1 MIRNLYGK
9 VGLKMISAFKP
20 RAHLDDLLKRGTD
33 IEASGRFLKTLQ
45 YNHFTKND
53 QENLKEIYNKIENF
67 IPTMSNIF
75 HHYLEEISPKGENPF
90 SKDEIDQ
97 YLQRFFH
104 SERNNEYVENTIEF
118 FQLFR
123 IHKFETGKLIVLFNQ
138 FAFYISTHILYNFG
152 IKPNKAFEY
161 LRSLNAAMNVE
172 QELLVEVLT
181 ERMIENVITEISS
194 LIETNTK
201 IMYMKDLIHSVD
213 KQTEEIQ
220 NSTSATEEISASIGE
235 VARSSSQISEKT
247 SQSVSNVIDGKN
259 TIEKA
264 LNDIFETDE
273 TFQEIVKSFYELQNY
288 VNEIEDIVT
297 LINEIA
303 DQTNLLALNASIE
316 AARAGEHGK
325 GFSVV
330 AQEVRKLAEGTVN
343 ALNNVIQN
351 VNALKD
357 YSHTVSLSITDASQK
372 IKEATTEAKQSLPLL
387 NQIVTA
393 IESIQ
398 EDVAN
403 TAAITEEQA
412 AAVDEITQRMTRM
425 ANLQDQIHHLSNQT
439 SESIYQLSKE
449 MTRFRNDVVEN
460 NPVQLS
466 NTALLQLSK
475 TDHLL
480 WKWRVYNMILGVEN
494 LSPEEVSSHK
504 DCRLGKW
511 YYSETTQAQFKDIE
525 SFKELEHYHELV
537 HIAAKNAVTELT
549 NGNTH
554 KAEFHLSEIEEASDQ
569 VIYYLNDLI
578 HMLKSFRKH

>member
-1 MIRNLYGK
+1 
-9 VGLKMISAFKP
+9 MISVFKP

-67 IPTMSNIF
+67 IPTMNNIF
-75 HHYLEEISPKGENPF
+75 HHYLEEISPIEQNPF
-90 SKDEIDQ
+90 SKDDIDQ

-104 SERNNEYVENTIEF
+104 SERNNEYFENTIAF
-118 FQLFR
+118 FRLFR

-152 IKPNKAFEY
+152 LKPKKAFEY
-161 LRSLNAAMNVE
+161 LRSLNAAMNVD

-181 ERMIENVITEISS
+181 ESMIENVITEISS

-201 IMYMKDLIHSVD
+201 IMFMKDLIHSVD
-213 KQTEEIQ
+213 RQTVEIQ

-235 VARSSSQISEKT
+235 VARSSSEISEKT
-247 SQSVSNVIDGKN
+247 TQSVSNITNGKN

-273 TFQEIVKSFYELQNY
+273 TFQEIVKSFYDLQNY
-288 VNEIEDIVT
+288 VNEIENIVT

-357 YSHTVSLSITDASQK
+357 YSNTVSLSITEASQK

-398 EDVAN
+398 DDVAN

-412 AAVDEITQRMTRM
+412 AAVDEITQRMTQM
-425 ANLQDQIHHLSNQT
+425 SNLQEQIHQLSKQT
-439 SESIYQLSKE
+439 SESVYELSKE

-466 NTALLQLSK
+466 NTALLQLAK

-480 WKWRVYNMILGVEN
+480 WKWRVYNMLLGVET
-494 LSPEEVSSHK
+494 LSPDEVSSHK

-511 YYSETTQAQFKDIE
+511 YYSETTQAQFKDVQ
-525 SFKELEHYHELV
+525 SFKELDHYHELV
-537 HIAAKNAVTELT
+537 HIAAKNAVIELT
-549 NGNTH
+549 KGNTH
-554 KAEFHLSEIEEASDQ
+554 KAEFHLSEIEKASDK

-578 HMLKSFRKH
+578 HMLKTLRK

>member
-439 SESIYQLSKE
+439 SESIYELSKE

>member
-1 MIRNLYGK
+1 
-9 VGLKMISAFKP
+9 MISVFKP

-75 HHYLEEISPKGENPF
+75 HHYLEEISPIEQNPF
-90 SKDEIDQ
+90 SKDDIDQ

-104 SERNNEYVENTIEF
+104 SERNNEYVENTIAF
-118 FQLFR
+118 FRLFR

-152 IKPNKAFEY
+152 LKPKKAFEY
-161 LRSLNAAMNVE
+161 LRSLNAAMNVD

-181 ERMIENVITEISS
+181 ESMIENVITEISS

-201 IMYMKDLIHSVD
+201 IMFMKDLIHSVD
-213 KQTEEIQ
+213 RQTVEIQ

-235 VARSSSQISEKT
+235 VARSSSEISEKT
-247 SQSVSNVIDGKN
+247 TQSVSNITNGKN

-273 TFQEIVKSFYELQNY
+273 TFQEIVKSFYDLQNY
-288 VNEIEDIVT
+288 VNEIENIVT

-357 YSHTVSLSITDASQK
+357 YSNTVSLSITEASQK

-398 EDVAN
+398 DDVAN

-412 AAVDEITQRMTRM
+412 AAVDEITQRMTQM
-425 ANLQDQIHHLSNQT
+425 SNLQEQIHQLSKQT
-439 SESIYQLSKE
+439 SESVYELSKE

-480 WKWRVYNMILGVEN
+480 WKWRVYNMLLGVET
-494 LSPEEVSSHK
+494 LSPDEVSSHK

-511 YYSETTQAQFKDIE
+511 YYSETTQAQFKDVQ
-525 SFKELEHYHELV
+525 SFKELDHYHELV
-537 HIAAKNAVTELT
+537 HIAAKNAVIELT
-549 NGNTH
+549 KGNTH
-554 KAEFHLSEIEEASDQ
+554 KAEFHLSEIEKASDK

-578 HMLKSFRKH
+578 HMLKTLRK

>member
-1 MIRNLYGK
+1 
-9 VGLKMISAFKP
+9 MISVFKP

-75 HHYLEEISPKGENPF
+75 HHYLEEISPIEQNPF
-90 SKDEIDQ
+90 SKDDIDQ
-97 YLQRFFH
+97 YLQRFFQ
-104 SERNNEYVENTIEF
+104 SERNNEYVENTIAF

-152 IKPNKAFEY
+152 LKPKKAFEY
-161 LRSLNAAMNVE
+161 LRSLNAAMNVD

-181 ERMIENVITEISS
+181 ESMIENVITEISS

-201 IMYMKDLIHSVD
+201 IMFMKDLIHSVD
-213 KQTEEIQ
+213 RQTVEIQ

-235 VARSSSQISEKT
+235 VARSSSEISEKT
-247 SQSVSNVIDGKN
+247 TQSVSNITNGKN

-273 TFQEIVKSFYELQNY
+273 TFQEIVKSFYDLQNY
-288 VNEIEDIVT
+288 VNEIENIVT

-357 YSHTVSLSITDASQK
+357 YSNTVSLSITEASQK

-398 EDVAN
+398 DDVAN

-412 AAVDEITQRMTRM
+412 AAVDEITQRMTQM
-425 ANLQDQIHHLSNQT
+425 SNLQEQIHQLSKQT
-439 SESIYQLSKE
+439 SESVYELSKE

-480 WKWRVYNMILGVEN
+480 WKWRVYNMLLGVET
-494 LSPEEVSSHK
+494 LSPDEVSSHK

-511 YYSETTQAQFKDIE
+511 YYSETTQAQFKDVQ
-525 SFKELEHYHELV
+525 SFKELDHYHELV
-537 HIAAKNAVTELT
+537 HIAAKNAVIELT
-549 NGNTH
+549 KGNTH
-554 KAEFHLSEIEEASDQ
+554 KAEFHLSEIEKASDK

-578 HMLKSFRKH
+578 HMLKTLRK

>member
-1 MIRNLYGK
+1 
-9 VGLKMISAFKP
+9 MISAFKP

-439 SESIYQLSKE
+439 SESIYELSKE

>member
-53 QENLKEIYNKIENF
+53 QENLKEIYNKIANF
-67 IPTMSNIF
+67 TPTMSNIF

-439 SESIYQLSKE
+439 SESIYELSKE